1 MSTTQTRTNKSNGTT
16 SSATARKV
24 AKNRLG
30 FVAKSKNGKS
40 IILTVE
46 QDMTLS
52 AGTKVILQKPS
63 EEVDSLVRNGLI
75 TEEEGETRK
84 SKIPEFKLYNANV
97 LPTQQD

>member
-1 MSTTQTRTNKSNGTT
+1 MSTNKTSKPSN
-16 SSATARKV
+16 SNAPRKV

-63 EEVDSLVRNGLI
+63 EEVDSLVKNGLI

-84 SKIPEFKLYNANV
+84 SRIPEFKLYNANV
-97 LPTQQD
+97 LPSQQD